1 MSRET
6 TKVSGPDKTTK
17 KVHTTTSKKNVSVQN
32 TITVGV
38 EIEKW
43 CAHPPL
49 PQEKLAYNIFRGQ
62 VISEN
67 IEKGIYD
74 DILEAEITGMILKDL
89 GLSDIYQNEVKA
101 KSYLCQIKR
110 NEFKFMEVTFDSPW
124 LKSDGSGRGT
134 LEFESCVDK
143 SSSDEGD
150 VHKGGVLPYKKFFTE
165 KNMAEIR
172 FAIKYFETA
181 VNEIKSAR
189 SQLEKQ
195 SLQSK
200 QGQQLKKKKSQS
212 EEKSSE
218 PHGIVELSKGNE
230 PTTFTI
236 SMNTSTKFKFIFPG
250 YAEDF
255 FVNCKLEDE
264 QGVVNITHSFNVA
277 YKINKQDHQKSL
289 DFTKKYKDPSTTT
302 NDKGSVMDEYEIGT
316 NISGNFFRDKNMP
329 DPKTPYK
336 LFLQAEF
343 GQNGIITRIVNA
355 DNDDEKNVTTKNTLF
370 PMHNQAKEVAEDIL
384 FCVNILETKILSNL
398 RRMDRTDAEYNTLN
412 QAKKCL

>member
-1 MSRET
+1 
-6 TKVSGPDKTTK
+6 
-17 KVHTTTSKKNVSVQN
+17 
-32 TITVGV
+32 
-38 EIEKW
+38 
-43 CAHPPL
+43 
-49 PQEKLAYNIFRGQ
+49 
-62 VISEN
+62 
-67 IEKGIYD
+67 
-74 DILEAEITGMILKDL
+74 
-89 GLSDIYQNEVKA
+89 
-101 KSYLCQIKR
+101 
-110 NEFKFMEVTFDSPW
+110 
-124 LKSDGSGRGT
+124 
-134 LEFESCVDK
+134 
-143 SSSDEGD
+143 
-150 VHKGGVLPYKKFFTE
+150 
-165 KNMAEIR
+165 
-172 FAIKYFETA
+172 
-181 VNEIKSAR
+181 
-189 SQLEKQ
+189 
-195 SLQSK
+195 
-200 QGQQLKKKKSQS
+200 QLKKKKSQS

-384 FCVNILETKILSNL
+384 FCMNILNTKILSNL
-398 RRMDRTDAEYNTLN
+398 RRMDRTGAEYNTLN
-412 QAKKCL
+412 QAKKMLVDTIDCWCKDLKNAIEQNKSGYQVKNQDSLREIVNEPNNLYLSELFREQSIRTVNS